1 MESWKNKK
9 VVVALSGGVD
19 SAVSALLLKEQGY
32 RVEAIH
38 VKSWDA
44 FGNNDKEGIDLDCIQ
59 GNDFQVAQQVANF
72 LGIKLHKLDL
82 VREYWNKVF
91 SPSLKELT
99 KGNTPNPDIFCN
111 KFIKFGYLKKY
122 VDENFKNYYFATG
135 HYAKLNDEK
144 NELLMAKDDFK
155 DQTYFLA
162 KVKTNQF
169 KNVLFPLAN
178 LMKTKVRQIAK
189 EKGLVNY
196 DKKDST
202 GLCFVGERSYTKF
215 LENYIQPHEGKIINF
230 YTKKVIGKHK
240 GYEFFSLGQNKALN
254 LGGQKERMCVVKKD
268 IKNNILYVASIDDKI
283 NFKNQFFISSI
294 NWIGK
299 VSSHV
304 KEGELLI
311 RIRHQGNLNLGKLNL
326 ENKKVTLNKEV
337 RGITPGQEAVFYKN
351 GRCLGGATIQE
362 VI

>member
-1 MESWKNKK
+1 MENWKNK
-9 VVVALSGGVD
+9 VIVALSGGVD

-32 RVEAIH
+32 HVEAIH

-44 FGNNDKEGIDLDCIQ
+44 YGNNDKEGVSLDCIQ

-72 LGIKLHKLDL
+72 LEIKLHKLDL
-82 VREYWNKVF
+82 VKEYWVNVF
-91 SPSLKELT
+91 NPSLKELI

-122 VDENFKNYYFATG
+122 VTENFKNYYFATG
-135 HYAKLNDEK
+135 HYAKLNHEK
-144 NELLMAKDDFK
+144 NELWMAKDSFK

-162 KVKTNQF
+162 KVKTSQF

-178 LMKTKVRQIAK
+178 LMKTKVRRIAK

-196 DKKDST
+196 NKKDST
-202 GLCFVGERSYTKF
+202 GLCFIGERSYAEF
-215 LENYIQPHEGKIINF
+215 LENYIQSHIGKIINL
-230 YTKKVIGKHK
+230 YTKEVIGKHK

-268 IKNNILYVASIDDKI
+268 IKNNILYVAPINDKI
-283 NFKNQFFISSI
+283 NFKNKFFISSV

-299 VSSHV
+299 ISSQD
-304 KEGELLI
+304 KEGELFI

-326 ENKKVTLNKEV
+326 KNNKVVLNKKIK
-337 RGITPGQEAVFYKN
+337 GITSGQEAVFYKN
-351 GRCLGGATIQE
+351 KRCLGGATIKE